1 MRRQIPTAR
10 AKRVK
15 AAIPLTTED
24 GVSGLI
30 TDISTAGILF
40 ELPEK
45 REPGSVISFSIEL
58 KTPGG
63 PMKLIGEGEVVR
75 VEEED
80 GKFRIAAKTI
90 AHSSKT

>member
-1 MRRQIPTAR
+1 MRRQIPAAR

-45 REPGSVISFSIEL
+45 KEPGSVISFSIEL

-63 PMKLIGEGEVVR
+63 PLKLIGEGEVVR

-90 AHSSKT
+90 AHSNKS

>member
-1 MRRQIPTAR
+1 MRKQVTTAR

-15 AAIPLTTED
+15 AAIPLMTED

-45 REPGSVISFSIEL
+45 KEPGSTIAFSIEL

-63 PMKLIGEGEVVR
+63 PLKLIGEGEVVR
-75 VEEED
+75 VEEGD

-90 AHSSKT
+90 AHGNKT